1 MGPLCMLWESL
12 ETANKE
18 QDSSVEIH
26 VEKQALVTPKRKK
39 YIFSKEF
46 REQISETV
54 KAHKQLKELLASP
67 VFKDASSGNQPFRKA
82 PHTKQITS

>member
-26 VEKQALVTPKRKK
+26 VEKQASVTPKRKK
-39 YIFSKEF
+39 NLFSKEF

-54 KAHKQLKELLASP
+54 MAHKQLKELLASP
-67 VFKDASSGNQPFRKA
+67 VFKDAASGNQPFRKDPNA
-82 PHTKQITS
+82 KQTTS